1 GEEPGSED
9 PDDEEPGEEPTDE
22 KPADEEEPKDGDQ
35 NNNPGN
41 NNGGKSDTNKPLP
54 QTGSPIDTLVL
65 TLIGALTMVAGGFVL
80 FKRKRNLAK

>member
-1 GEEPGSED
+1 ME
-9 PDDEEPGEEPTDE
+9 T
-22 KPADEEEPKDGDQ
+22 KITI
-35 NNNPGN
+35 GN

-80 FKRKRNLAK
+80 FKRKEI